1 MRLELTRG
9 ALNDVKRLREFIAVK
24 NPHAAR
30 RTSQSLLVSL
40 RRLTDQPRLGRLLD
54 EALDIRELITGDY
67 LARYRIRGDRVTV
80 FKIRHGKEA
89 PDSPDRG

>member
-1 MRLELTRG
+1 MRLEFTRG

-30 RTSQSLLVSL
+30 RMSQALQRSL
-40 RRLTDQPRLGRLLD
+40 RRLIDQPRLGRLLD
-54 EALDIRELITGDY
+54 EELDIRELIIGDY
-67 LARYRIRGDRVTV
+67 LARYRLRGDRVTV

-89 PDSPDRG
+89 PDHPDRG